1 LDGSYRLY
9 FSGICGHRR
18 DGVGTGIFEV
28 PRGQEYI
35 RSSIGRRRLYGDVWV
50 VWREFI
56 LAGEEE
62 ESQVMSDRPK
72 NETPARDPETSS
84 HIPVRA
90 LYTANELAGWNADE
104 GYPGDFP
111 YTRGVQP
118 TMYRGRLWTMRQ
130 YAGMGDAE
138 ESNKRYKYLL
148 AHGTTGLSVAF
159 DLPTQIG
166 LDSDNALAM
175 GEVGKV
181 GVAIDSIE
189 DMERLFDGIDLT
201 KISTSM
207 TINAT
212 AAILLALYVAV
223 ARRQGAEVRKLSGTV
238 QNDVLKEYIARGT
251 YIYPIPQAMRIITD
265 LFAWTN
271 DNVPEWN
278 TISISG
284 YHMREAG
291 STAVQEVA
299 FTLGNGMAYVQ
310 AAINAGLDVD
320 KFAPRLSFFFNAHNN
335 FLEEVAKFRAARRMW
350 AKIMRE
356 HFKAKNPKS
365 WMLRFHTQTAG
376 STLTAQQPENNI
388 VRTALQAMAAV
399 LGGTQSLHTN
409 GYDEA
414 LALPTEQAARIALR
428 TQQIVAY
435 ETGAPNAIDPL
446 GGSYYIEWLT
456 NEIERR
462 ANDYL
467 AKIDALGGML
477 RAIERGFV
485 QQEIQNAAYEY
496 QQQVDSGDATVV
508 GVNRFTLAEERAVPI
523 QRIDETLE
531 RKQVERLRALRARR
545 DVSVW
550 ADSLK
555 QVEGAARSGENLM
568 PRILAAVEAYAT
580 VGEIS
585 DTLRKVFGEYKEAVV
600 I

>member
-1 LDGSYRLY
+1 MGDSVKAAN
-9 FSGICGHRR
+9 F
-18 DGVGTGIFEV
+18 TAKNTPEV
-28 PRGQEYI
+28 
-35 RSSIGRRRLYGDVWV
+35 
-50 VWREFI
+50 
-56 LAGEEE
+56 
-62 ESQVMSDRPK
+62 
-72 NETPARDPETSS
+72 ETSS
-84 HIPVRA
+84 HIPVHP
-90 LYTANELAGWNADE
+90 LYTPADVADRDYDRE
-104 GYPGDFP
+104 IGYPGEYPF
-111 YTRGVQP
+111 TRGVQA

-148 AHGTTGLSVAF
+148 ANGTTGLSVAF

-166 LDSDNALAM
+166 LDSDNPLSM

-189 DMERLFDGIDLT
+189 DMQRLFDGIDLT

-212 AAILLALYVAV
+212 ASILLALYVAV
-223 ARRQGAEVRKLSGTV
+223 AKRQGADIRKLSGTV

-251 YIYPIPQAMRIITD
+251 YIYPPQQAMRIITD

-271 DNVPEWN
+271 QNVPDWN

-299 FTLGNGMAYVQ
+299 FTLGNGMAYVE
-310 AAINAGLDVD
+310 AAIRAGLDVD
-320 KFAPRLSFFFNAHNN
+320 KFAPRLSFFFNAHSN

-350 AKIMRE
+350 ATIMRDR
-356 HFKAKNPKS
+356 FKAKNPKS

-388 VRTALQAMAAV
+388 VRTAIQAMAAV

-409 GYDEA
+409 SFDEA
-414 LALPTEQAARIALR
+414 LALPTEQSARIALR
-428 TQQIVAY
+428 TQQIIAY
-435 ETGAPNAIDPL
+435 ESGAPQTIDPL
-446 GGSYYIEWLT
+446 AGSYYVESLT
-456 NEIERR
+456 HEIEKR

-467 AKIDALGGML
+467 EKIQAMGGML
-477 RAIERGFV
+477 KAIERGYV

-496 QQQVDSGDATVV
+496 QQAVDQHKAIVV
-508 GVNRFTLAEERAVPI
+508 GVNRFQIEDEKGVPL
-523 QRIDETLE
+523 QRIDPALE
-531 RKQVERLRALRARR
+531 AKQVERVRALRAKRNAETWQAAIR
-545 DVSVW
+545 
-550 ADSLK
+550 A
-555 QVEGAARSGENLM
+555 VEDTARSGENLM
-568 PRILAAVEAYAT
+568 PRILAAVEASAT

-585 DTLRKVFGEYKEAVV
+585 DAMRKVYGEYKEAVV